1 MPRKAE
7 IPEHWKEDYE
17 KEGDAVYTPYEL
29 NPEMVVG
36 DDEIEQIDLIDA
48 EPMDLIEGEGTD
60 REDLIEMTDKEK
72 MLDLELERQ
81 QQKYDKIQKE
91 KETKARI
98 SGKKKQIRH
107 MKYAPAYEA
116 GAKLKV
122 AGSKLKSGIEKKRGT
137 PEQRQQRREK
147 MKTQM
152 KKVAVIAKK
161 KGMAFGKSMQE
172 NRGGKSPV
180 GMMKGE
186 KNILGTGQKQ
196 NLVFGNQRMAPMM
209 GNTGTRL
216 MDKNINL
223 LGNTG
228 NKLMGSNSML
238 SGKKK
243 TSQIGSKMMTE
254 NILGKATGNKD
265 KKNRLY

>member
-1 MPRKAE
+1 MPRKAQ
-7 IPEHWKEDYE
+7 IPEHWKEGYE
-17 KEGDAVYTPYEL
+17 KEDAVYNPVEL

-60 REDLIEMTDKEK
+60 RDDLIEMTDKEK
-72 MLDLELERQ
+72 QLDLELERQ
-81 QQKYDKIQKE
+81 QQKYDKMQKE
-91 KETKARI
+91 KETKTRI

-122 AGSKLKSGIEKKRGT
+122 AGSKLKSGIEKKRGS
-137 PEQRQQRREK
+137 PEQRKQKREK

-152 KKVAVIAKK
+152 KKVAIVAKK

-172 NRGGKSPV
+172 KQGGKTST
-180 GMMKGE
+180 GLMKGGQ
-186 KNILGTGQKQ
+186 NLLGTGQKQ
-196 NLVFGNQRMAPMM
+196 NLAFGNQRKAPMTR
-209 GNTGTRL
+209 NTGTRL
-216 MDKNINL
+216 MDKNVNL

-228 NKLMGSNSML
+228 SKLMGSNSL
-238 SGKKK
+238 VSSKKK
-243 TSQIGSKMMTE
+243 TAQTGSKMMTE
-254 NILGKATGNKD
+254 NILGTATGKNKD